1 MKNLIALLLLIL
13 VSCQDGSVA
22 AYNEEYTMLDESK
35 DLPFS
40 KLIGKYKLDKD
51 SKMRYNIPDS
61 LDFYIELGIKNGKDT
76 FLSAN
81 RYVNP
86 IDRTIVDNFYYNN
99 KVLYLND
106 FKTLSPSNNDFL
118 GGGGIKIY
126 TRKKDNKLALYAY
139 TPFVPATEKNGMQYK
154 EGDYLRYIKVD

>member
-1 MKNLIALLLLIL
+1 MIKKITNLLALLIL
-13 VSCQDGSVA
+13 IISCQDGSPA
-22 AYNEEYTMLDESK
+22 AYNEEYIMFDKSK

-51 SKMRYNIPDS
+51 SKIRYNIPDS

-86 IDRTIVDNFYYNN
+86 MDRTIVDNFYYNN

-118 GGGGIKIY
+118 GG
-126 TRKKDNKLALYAY
+126 
-139 TPFVPATEKNGMQYK
+139 
-154 EGDYLRYIKVD
+154 